1 MTLRSAACAHVNSFF
16 VVCVALLAVTLAKA
30 QAPRAP
36 GAPGLDAHWTS
47 AAKDAVGTSN
57 TTQSKLWFTLGGGA
71 LTEVYYPAVDV
82 ANVQE
87 LQLIVLSSDRKR
99 VELESKDTTHSI
111 EILDERA
118 LSFRQVNTARSG
130 AYTITKTYAVDPRRH
145 TLLINVEF
153 KSAGDRPHSLYV
165 YYDPSLKNSGM
176 HDTAQS
182 EGDALIASDGDC
194 ASALV
199 ASPAFVETT
208 NGYLGTSDGL
218 TQLLER
224 GRLEKR
230 YALAADGNVVQVAE
244 VKHGAP
250 FTLALGFGAD
260 SAEALKNARASLAEG
275 FESVRAEYE
284 KGWHAYVE
292 GLRRVAPKYERQFMM
307 AAMVLKAHE
316 DKTHPGAM
324 IASLTVP
331 WGGGPNANEANIGG
345 YHLVWARDLYQV
357 ATAFEALGDRE
368 AALRALD
375 YLFNVQQ
382 KPDGSFPQ
390 NSWLD
395 GRQFYGA
402 IQMDQVAYPLI
413 LALQL
418 GRADAD
424 AWSKHVKPAAD
435 FLIRRG
441 PMTEQERWEEERGYS
456 PSTIAAE
463 IAGLVCAAEI
473 AARNKDEASRSLYL
487 AAADEWAR
495 NVDRWTA
502 TVTGT
507 HGDKNYYLRVT
518 ENDDPNDGAR
528 LEINSGGGVYDER
541 EIIDAGFLELVRLG
555 IKSPDDPLIVKS
567 LAVID
572 RVIKVET
579 PNGAAWYRYNH
590 DAYGDR
596 ADGGAYDAKSGV
608 GRLWALLTGER
619 GEYELARGGR
629 DAQARSRLDA
639 MLGFANEGMMIPE
652 QVWDRSESPR
662 PARLRFGEGT
672 ASASPLAWSMAQFIR
687 LARNLEEGRNMET
700 PDVVAARY
708 KSGRIPL
715 ESDIH
720 LDIADDE
727 ALLNLDAG
735 ASLHVGGRLP
745 AGSRAFLFEDG
756 RTRELTVGKEG
767 GFAFDLKVPPGESV
781 MALASIAPDGSSTFN
796 RRNLRGLSREERIA
810 KDAREVSTDLERRLK
825 EATRSPVIKENEAIF
840 FYRGPARRVEV
851 VGDFTNWNTRNL
863 VMRELAG
870 TDIKYYIRPFAK
882 EARAEYK
889 LVADGEWML
898 DPLNPDRIENGL
910 GGFNSFFVMPEYRSI
925 AITGDEGERGISVD
939 ALEVR
944 SSLLDSVRRV
954 WVYLPPGYAKSG
966 TRYPTLYVQDGQE
979 YMTRARATLIAQDL
993 ITGKRIAPF
1002 IMVFVLPQD
1011 RMRDYWAND
1020 AFADFMAKELVPFIE
1035 ARYRTRADRNSRAL
1049 IGASLGGLISVW
1061 TGLRHAETFARIG
1074 GQSTSFQIE
1083 NERVVGALSGLDTM
1097 KRAHP
1102 LKFYFDVG
1110 RMEPILAVN
1119 RRVRVMLVSKGYA
1132 VAYAEAETGH
1142 NWTSWRDRLANAFL
1156 ALWSD

>member
-1 MTLRSAACAHVNSFF
+1 MCAYVNSIF
-16 VVCVALLAVTLAKA
+16 VVCVVLLAVTLAKA
-30 QAPRAP
+30 QTAEAP
-36 GAPGLDAHWTS
+36 GAPGRDAHWAS
-47 AAKDAVGTSN
+47 AAKDGVGTSN
-57 TTQSKLWFTLGGGA
+57 TTASKVWFTLGSGA

-82 ANVQE
+82 ANVQA
-87 LQLIVLSSDRKR
+87 LQLIVLSGDRKR
-99 VELESKDTTHSI
+99 VEIESEDTTHRI

-153 KSAGDRPHSLYV
+153 KSAGHQPYFLYV

-176 HDTAQS
+176 HDTARS
-182 EGDALIASDGDC
+182 EGDALVATEADC
-194 ASALV
+194 ASALI
-199 ASPAFVETT
+199 ASPAFLETT
-208 NGYLGTSDGL
+208 NGYLGASDGL
-218 TQLLER
+218 TQLRAR
-224 GRLEKR
+224 GRLETR
-230 YALAADGNVVQVAE
+230 YARAADGNVVQVAE
-244 VKHGAP
+244 VKPDAP

-260 SAEALKNARASLAEG
+260 SVEALKNARASIAEG
-275 FESVRAEYE
+275 FESVRAQYE
-284 KGWHAYVE
+284 KGWHDYVA
-292 GLRRVAPKYERQFMM
+292 GLTRVAPKYERQFRM

-316 DKTHPGAM
+316 DKMHRGAM
-324 IASLTVP
+324 IASLSVP
-331 WGGGPNANEANIGG
+331 WGGGPNANEANVGG

-368 AALRALD
+368 TAVRALD

-413 LALQL
+413 LAFQL
-418 GRADAD
+418 GRADTD
-424 AWSKHVKPAAD
+424 AWRKHIKPAAD

-441 PMTEQERWEEERGYS
+441 PTTEQERWEEEQGYS

-487 AAADEWAR
+487 AAANEWAR
-495 NVDRWTA
+495 NVERWTA
-502 TVTGT
+502 TVTGAY
-507 HGDKNYYLRVT
+507 GDKNYYLRVT
-518 ENDDPNDGAR
+518 ENDDANDGAR
-528 LEINSGGGVYDER
+528 LEINSGGGTYDER
-541 EIIDAGFLELVRLG
+541 EIVDAGFLELVRLG
-555 IKSPDDPLIVKS
+555 IKSPNDPLVVKS
-567 LAVID
+567 LSVVD

-596 ADGGAYDAKSGV
+596 ADGGNYDAKSGV

-629 DAQARSRLDA
+629 EVEARSRLDA
-639 MLGFANEGMMIPE
+639 MLGFANDGMMIPE
-652 QVWDRSESPR
+652 QVWDRRVTPR
-662 PARLRFGEGT
+662 PAQLRFGEGT
-672 ASASPLAWSMAQFIR
+672 ASATPLAWSMAQFIR

-700 PDVVAARY
+700 PVVVAARY
-708 KSGRIPL
+708 SGGRIPL

-720 LDIADDE
+720 LDLADEE

-735 ASLHVGGRLP
+735 ASLQVGGRLP
-745 AGSRAFLFEDG
+745 AGSRAFLFQDG
-756 RTRELTVGKEG
+756 QTRDIAVGKEG
-767 GFAFDLKVPPGESV
+767 DFAFDLKVPPGESV
-781 MALASIAPDGSSTFN
+781 LALATIAPDGSSTFN
-796 RRNLRGLSREERIA
+796 RRRLRGLSREKRMA
-810 KDAREVSTDLERRLK
+810 KDARELSKDLERRLR
-825 EATRSPVIKENEAIF
+825 EATRSPVIEAGSAVF

-851 VGDFTNWNTRNL
+851 VGDFTNWNTRGL

-889 LVADGEWML
+889 LVADGEWLL

-910 GGFNSFFVMPEYRSI
+910 GGFNSFFAMPEYRSI
-925 AITGDEGERGISVD
+925 AILGDEGERGISVD

-954 WVYLPPGYAKSG
+954 WVYLPPGYAQSR

-1002 IMVFVLPQD
+1002 IIVFVLPLD
-1011 RMRDYWAND
+1011 RMKDYWAND
-1020 AFADFMAKELVPFIE
+1020 TFADFMAKELVPFID

-1049 IGASLGGLISVW
+1049 LGASLGGLISVW
-1061 TGLRHAETFARIG
+1061 TGLRHADTFARIG

-1083 NERVVGALSGLDTM
+1083 NERVVGALSRLDTM
-1097 KRAHP
+1097 SRARP

-1119 RRVRVMLVSKGYA
+1119 RRVRVMLASRGYA
-1132 VAYAEAETGH
+1132 VAYAEAEAGH

-1156 ALWSD
+1156 AIWSD